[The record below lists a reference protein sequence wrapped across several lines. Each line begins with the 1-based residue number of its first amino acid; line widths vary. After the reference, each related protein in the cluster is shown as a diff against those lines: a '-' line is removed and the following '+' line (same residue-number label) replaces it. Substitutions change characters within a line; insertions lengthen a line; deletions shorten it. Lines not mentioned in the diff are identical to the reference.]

1 MKTILFVSTDNV
13 MRKSCQRMLEDEDYR
28 VVLARDAVQAVAVWK
43 PESPD
48 AIILYN
54 LMPHQE
60 ALQAAEEIGTADPDV
75 PIILYA
81 GFDDTYVRDARVR
94 FVIACLDKNADMT
107 ELKVAVRRA
116 VSSEDHGKSLRVGLP
131 PLLPDTA

>member
-1 MKTILFVSTDNV
+1 
-13 MRKSCQRMLEDEDYR
+13 
-28 VVLARDAVQAVAVWK
+28 
-43 PESPD
+43 
-48 AIILYN
+48 
-54 LMPHQE
+54 MPHQE

-131 PLLPDTA
+131 PLFPDTA